1 MRITESQ
8 LRRIVRHYLI
18 NEIGMADVGHDPTG
32 FGMPKGM
39 KRSEYKQ
46 LESADPEDLKT
57 VIQILDPT
65 GAASIPD
72 VPPALTAF
80 ENDPSLMNKVFLVLA
95 VLAVIPVAGKLVK
108 LGSKGLKSVRKALIA
123 AKKGIP
129 AQFASKADEGIKA
142 IDKVAA
148 GGKTGKAAAN
158 IKKTS
163 VADARKQYPD
173 SFIKSNTDSSVVRM
187 KRKKAPNNTEDAGVN
202 NLTTHEEMVDE
213 FNEMKKMHDALGDYS
228 VKPLMIGK
236 EGNKTYVVM
245 EKIKGELLPQK
256 LKSLRNKY
264 QKPAPKHKRGDM
276 DAILAQQKE
285 TVKVTDPK
293 DAELIKSIKSQ
304 FSEIQKQLKSSGYH
318 HGDLSAGGNVM
329 ITPDGKLKLIDP
341 GQSVAKKGTQGDE
354 LAEFSKQLKL
364 FDVS

>member
-1 MRITESQ
+1 MRITERK
-8 LRRIVRHYLI
+8 LRQIVKSCLLS
-18 NEIGMADVGHDPTG
+18 EIGLGIGMDPTG
-32 FGMPKGM
+32 STMPKGM
-39 KRSEYKQ
+39 KRDEYKQ
-46 LESADPEDLKT
+46 LESADPEDFKT
-57 VIQILDPT
+57 VVQILDPT

-72 VPPALTAF
+72 IPPALTAF
-80 ENDPSLMNKVFLVLA
+80 QKDPSLMNKVFLVLA
-95 VLAVIPVAGKLVK
+95 VLAVIPVAGKLAK
-108 LGSKGLKSVRKALIA
+108 LGSKGLKPVRKALIA

-129 AQFASKADEGIKA
+129 TQFVSKADEGIKA

-148 GGKTGKAAAN
+148 GGKTGKVAAN
-158 IKKTS
+158 IKKIS

-173 SFIKSNTDSSVVRM
+173 AFIKSNIDSSIV
-187 KRKKAPNNTEDAGVN
+187 KRQRSKSPNNAEDAGVN

-236 EGNKTYVVM
+236 EGDKTFVVM

-256 LKSLRNKY
+256 LENLRRKY
-264 QKPAPKHKRGDM
+264 QKPMSKYQSGDI
-276 DAILAQQKE
+276 DAILAQQKK
-285 TVKVTDPK
+285 TVKVTDTK

-304 FSEIQKQLKSSGYH
+304 FSEIHKQLKSSGYH

-329 ITPDGKLKLIDP
+329 ITPGGKLKLIDP
-341 GQSVAKKGTQGDE
+341 SQSVAKKGTQGDE
-354 LAEFSKQLKL
+354 LVEFLKQLNL